1 MAQSLDLIKTW
12 VGLAQLCP
20 KLAVSAKGLP
30 PGFERHEAWG
40 SLFCFIKLIWDKP
53 GPALSAVVHSWR
65 MILIS
70 EPSQWQW
77 ELGGAILSLVA
88 AAVTKGAAGYQ
99 RRRSETWPISYGQIV
114 NASAEE
120 TEGTA
125 RLELDYDYRVASEL
139 YTGKFKK
146 TLSDENEAIAWAEAL
161 RGAQI
166 AVRYDPE
173 KPSRSRLWESDLETI
188 VRASAGSQYVKEA
201 PPLSVWEQVLI
212 YPCLVIALLGIVGS
226 VLTIATVLMGKGAP
240 DKTEWLDSATF
251 LLLIVAML
259 LARKGGMKTF
269 RTTPGWMKFLSYAV
283 FYYTILGGFLL
294 PRLRS
299 NSGKNPE
306 RVRQERIIS
315 NADYNLLIY
324 FGAFEACYVRLNSTR
339 HNDEFHSGIKVN
351 PAG

>member
-1 MAQSLDLIKTW
+1 
-12 VGLAQLCP
+12 
-20 KLAVSAKGLP
+20 
-30 PGFERHEAWG
+30 
-40 SLFCFIKLIWDKP
+40 
-53 GPALSAVVHSWR
+53 
-65 MILIS
+65 MIFIS

-139 YTGKFKK
+139 YTGRFKK
-146 TLSDENEAIAWAEAL
+146 TLSDENEAIAWAEAV

-188 VRASAGSQYVKEA
+188 VRASAGSQYLKEA
-201 PPLSVWEQVLI
+201 PPLAVWEQVLI
-212 YPCLVIALLGIVGS
+212 YPCFLVALLGIIANV
-226 VLTIATVLMGKGAP
+226 VTIGTVLLGKTTP
-240 DKTEWLDSATF
+240 HKTGWLNLAR
-251 LLLIVAML
+251 LLLLVTAMW
-259 LARKGGMKTF
+259 LARRSGMKNF
-269 RTTPGWMKFLSYAV
+269 RATPGWMKFLSYAV

-306 RVRQERIIS
+306 RVLQERIIS

-324 FGAFEACYVRLNSTR
+324 FAAFEACYVRLNSTR
-339 HNDEFHSGIKVN
+339 HNDEFHPGIKVN
-351 PAG
+351 PTGL